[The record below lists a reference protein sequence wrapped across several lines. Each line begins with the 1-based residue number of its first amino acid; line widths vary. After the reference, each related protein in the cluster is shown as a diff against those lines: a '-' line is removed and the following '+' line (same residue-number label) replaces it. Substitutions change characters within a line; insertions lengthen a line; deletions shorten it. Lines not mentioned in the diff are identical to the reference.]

1 MSVAEYELTSSD
13 RDSLRELSRRIRQ
26 LNESPD
32 AVSERVGEIV
42 RSVEEAGDAALF
54 ELVKRYDGADVDSDS
69 IRVDTALADRSLDNL
84 DGRIKGALETA
95 TQNVRKFAEAQMPAE
110 KIEVSFADGQTVS
123 KRSTPVRSAA
133 AYVPGGRAPYPSTVI
148 MTCVPAKVA
157 GVENLALC
165 SPPGEDGQIP
175 DVVLAAAAISEVDKI
190 YLMGGAQAISALA
203 FGTES
208 VDPVDV
214 IVGPGN
220 AYVQEAKRQL
230 FGRVGI
236 DAIAGPSEL
245 MVIVDSDSETQEI
258 ALDLLA
264 QSEHGPDS
272 LLILAGPDAV
282 VIKTITEQT
291 ELAAKE
297 RETATNVNLAAV
309 LTGSCEEAI
318 ALSEE
323 IAPEHLEL
331 ACADADVLAKRV
343 SRAGC
348 VFVGRNGATA
358 FGDYITGSNHVLP
371 TGGAARFSSSLCPS
385 TFMRD
390 TSCVSLTDEAVNR
403 LAGPAEALAR
413 AEGFEIHAQSMQ
425 IRAERER
432 KS

>member
-1 MSVAEYELTSSD
+1 MSVVEYELTSAD
-13 RDSLRELSRRIRQ
+13 RVSLRELSHRIRQ
-26 LNESPD
+26 LNGSPHG
-32 AVSERVGEIV
+32 VSELVGEIV
-42 RSVEEAGDAALF
+42 RSVEEGGDAALF
-54 ELVKRYDGADVDSDS
+54 ELLKRYDGAIVDSDS
-69 IRVDTALADRSLDNL
+69 IRVDTALADRSLENL
-84 DGRIKGALETA
+84 DSQVKGALEMA
-95 TQNVRKFAEAQMPAE
+95 AQNVRKVAEAQIPVE
-110 KIEVSFADGQTVS
+110 NIDVSFADGHTVS

-157 GVENLALC
+157 GVDNLAIC
-165 SPPGEDGQIP
+165 SPPSDNGQIP
-175 DVVLAAAAISEVDKI
+175 DAVLAAASICEVDTI
-190 YLMGGAQAISALA
+190 YRMGGAQAISALA
-203 FGTES
+203 LGTES
-208 VDPVDV
+208 VEPVDV

-236 DAIAGPSEL
+236 DALAGPSEL
-245 MVIVDSDSETQEI
+245 MVIVDSQSETQEI

-272 LLILAGPDAV
+272 LLILAGPDAD

-291 ELAAKE
+291 ERAVND
-297 RETATNVNLAAV
+297 RETATDVNLAAV
-309 LTGSCEEAI
+309 LTSSCEEAI
-318 ALSEE
+318 TLSEE

-331 ACADADVLAKRV
+331 ACADADALAERV
-343 SRAGC
+343 TRAGC

-358 FGDYITGSNHVLP
+358 FGDYIAGSNHVLP

-385 TFMRD
+385 TFMRY
-390 TSCVSLTDEAVNR
+390 TSCVSLTDEAVSR
-403 LAGPAEALAR
+403 LAGPAEVLAR

-425 IRAERER
+425 ARAERER